1 MGEAIL
7 DRIYRLIES
16 ESKSDRVEKIPKSLY
31 KEVAIHMNKIM
42 KGINQSEKSIMS
54 NLAFKERELIG
65 CLIDRLFD
73 LRIKKVQSIDDTE
86 YLTPEERYII
96 EPLSLFTKRL
106 KKVSR
111 AIKNGQSSRLE
122 KISDIVSSR
131 FTIVKFLQ
139 PTPSII
145 GIDLKKYGP
154 FKEEDIAVIPLENA
168 RPLIKQKIVSEVW
181 VDDS

>member
-7 DRIYRLIES
+7 DRIYSLIES
-16 ESKSDRVEKIPKSLY
+16 ESKSDRVEKIPKSFY
-31 KEVAIHMNKIM
+31 KDVATHMNKIM
-42 KGINQSEKSIMS
+42 KEINQSEKSIMS

-65 CLIDRLFD
+65 CLIDRLID
-73 LRIKKVQSIDDTE
+73 LRIKKAQSLDDTE
-86 YLTPEERYII
+86 DLTPEERYII

-122 KISDIVSSR
+122 KISDMISSR

-139 PTPSII
+139 PTPSIM

-168 RPLIKQKIVSEVW
+168 RPLIKQNIVSEVW